1 VQAAA
6 TVVLHKTNAAIKGC
20 QARLEW
26 KQFIHASYHV
36 ACKVVQQTAGEQNTA
51 MIVGNLNFRRPHF
64 LT

>member
-6 TVVLHKTNAAIKGC
+6 TAVLHKTNAAIKSC
-20 QARLEW
+20 RARLAW
-26 KQFIHASYHV
+26 KQFIRASYHA
-36 ACKVVQQTAGEQNTA
+36 ACKVVQQPAGERNAA